1 MTGYSTYQGYGSA
14 PNQSSGGGN
23 AQYPGL
29 GGPIGA
35 YGQGPGGMSMGPYSF
50 LGQAGGSSGG
60 GNGIP
65 LAANSAATGFLN
77 GVLSGSNLPYSQ
89 TQQTAMLGQS
99 SAMNAAAERM
109 QNQQAQA
116 ASVQGGASPNDP
128 SLKSSMA
135 NNAALRQ
142 NENQNAQGDI
152 MAKAGSANFDAQSQA
167 AGGLMHS
174 GEAEQALGLQQEGL
188 QDRQSQFAQSQL
200 MGMMGGRGSM
210 GGMGG
215 YQGQQG
221 LSNSPNGF
229 AGFGAESQGQY
240 SGYRDP
246 ALWQNSG

>member
-1 MTGYSTYQGYGSA
+1 MTGYGVQQGYGSS
-14 PNQSSGGGN
+14 PNQSNGGGGSP
-23 AQYPGL
+23 YPGL

-50 LGQAGGSSGG
+50 LGGASGSSGG
-60 GNGIP
+60 RPAGTTTDG
-65 LAANSAATGFLN
+65 AGAATQFLN

-99 SAMNAAAERM
+99 SAMNAASEAM
-109 QNQQAQA
+109 QNKQAQA

-167 AGGLMHS
+167 AGGIMHH
-174 GEAEQALGLQQEGL
+174 GEAEQALGLQAQGL

-200 MGMMGGRGSM
+200 MGMMGGGGGGRGGGGSGGWQGYAGNSSM
-210 GGMGG
+210 GGMSPGG
-215 YQGQQG
+215 
-221 LSNSPNGF
+221 
-229 AGFGAESQGQY
+229 
-240 SGYRDP
+240 
-246 ALWQNSG
+246 W